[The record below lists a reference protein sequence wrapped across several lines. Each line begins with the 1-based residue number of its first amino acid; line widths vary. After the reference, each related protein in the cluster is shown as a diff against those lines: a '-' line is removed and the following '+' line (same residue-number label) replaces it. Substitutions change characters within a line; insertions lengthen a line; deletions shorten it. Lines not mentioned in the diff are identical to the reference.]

1 MFTRF
6 CQTTWRYSRDFLLQ
20 AHSFLY
26 VLLWRLKFQVFLSPL
41 SLYGNRPCY
50 VNVDV
55 SIVILGVLGSK
66 VQNLLQFFVMHQKY
80 IRSNLK
86 KNTEERK
93 KIITKKERKKTWN
106 IKRILAC
113 STDETFVIIGRNNPH
128 TVTRSK
134 V

>member
-26 VLLWRLKFQVFLSPL
+26 VLLWRLKFRVFLSPL

-66 VQNLLQFFVMHQKY
+66 VQNLLQFFVSLIFCHASKIHQKQPKKKKHGREKKNY
-80 IRSNLK
+80 DKKRKKKNLK
-86 KNTEERK
+86 H
-93 KIITKKERKKTWN
+93 KER
-106 IKRILAC
+106 
-113 STDETFVIIGRNNPH
+113 S
-128 TVTRSK
+128 
-134 V
+134 

>member
-55 SIVILGVLGSK
+55 SNVILGVLGSK

-86 KNTEERK
+86 KKHGREKKNYDKKRK
-93 KIITKKERKKTWN
+93 KKNLKHKEDPSLLHRRNFCYHRKK
-106 IKRILAC
+106 
-113 STDETFVIIGRNNPH
+113 
-128 TVTRSK
+128 
-134 V
+134 

>member
-66 VQNLLQFFVMHQKY
+66 VQNLLQFFVMHQK
-80 IRSNLK
+80 IHQK
-86 KNTEERK
+86 QPK
-93 KIITKKERKKTWN
+93 KKTR
-106 IKRILAC
+106 KREKKL
-113 STDETFVIIGRNNPH
+113 
-128 TVTRSK
+128 
-134 V
+134 